1 MRCCEIET
9 QPSRSGERGPSFR
22 NSHIYM
28 KGFRRVLTYL
38 RMLIPGAI
46 LLLLPKCPACF
57 AAYIAL
63 GTGIGISISTAAQ
76 IKMLLIILCVAS
88 LSLLTV
94 RHLIRLRGNL

>member
-1 MRCCEIET
+1 MRCCEIEGR
-9 QPSRSGERGPSFR
+9 PG
-22 NSHIYM
+22 NSPIYM
-28 KGFRRVLTYL
+28 KGFRRVLNYL

-46 LLLLPKCPACF
+46 LILLPKCPACF

-88 LSLLTV
+88 LSLLTL
-94 RHLIRLRGNL
+94 RHLMRLRGNL